1 MDIDSPTNSVDGGD
15 TSADIATTDTGVDT
29 SVDTLETTEAGDAET
44 GTDEPQYDDDGLLIE
59 DKPDVATADA
69 IGSEEVEFEGV
80 KYKVPAPLKDALLR
94 QADYT
99 KKTQELAEERK
110 AIKAE
115 REAVQQASAEEMS
128 ARANL
133 TLIDQQIAQF
143 HKVDWNAYNDQDPF
157 EAQKAFQQ
165 FTLLKDA
172 RSQTANYISHVQQE
186 RTLKEQQETAKR
198 LEEGAAELK
207 RDIKDWSPATA
218 AKLMDF
224 AQTTYKFSQEDLDGI
239 DDPRLIKVLHAAH
252 QWEEH
257 QAKAKKA
264 AQIAK
269 GQQVQPV
276 STLKG
281 TTARTPVRADTSD
294 FSAFEKYAASKLKA

>member
-1 MDIDSPTNSVDGGD
+1 MDTEAATNPE
-15 TSADIATTDTGVDT
+15 TGVDAAEAASIET
-29 SVDTLETTEAGDAET
+29 ADDASLGENPSETTGDDTPTEDASPQFD
-44 GTDEPQYDDDGLLIE
+44 DEGNPIE
-59 DKPDVATADA
+59 DQAEPAED
-69 IGSEEVEFEGV
+69 EEEIDIDGFKV
-80 KYKVPAPLKDALLR
+80 KVPKSKAEKLAAERLM

-99 KKTQELAEERK
+99 RKTQAL
-110 AIKAE
+110 AE
-115 REAVQQASAEEMS
+115 RERAIEAERTAFQQASAEEMS

-143 HKVDWNAYNDQDPF
+143 QKVDWNAYNDQDPF
-157 EAQKAFQQ
+157 EANKAFQQ

-172 RSQTANYISHVQQE
+172 RAQTANYLSHVQQE
-186 RTLKEQQETAKR
+186 RTVNEQREAAKR

-224 AQTTYKFSQEDLDGI
+224 AQTKYSFSKEDLDGI

-257 QAKAKKA
+257 QAKARKA

-281 TTARTPVRADTSD
+281 TTARTPVRADTND